1 MNHQKESAN
10 ARAFPQLPAR
20 PKTIFF
26 HFFNILPPP

>member
-20 PKTIFF
+20 RKTIFF
-26 HFFNILPPP
+26 RFFNILTPP